1 MTMMTTTRLSIG
13 LFIVFFSPLLEAA
26 AQDAKADDEARI
38 DRVLTEL
45 QSRSDG
51 LHDIR
56 CEVAFTDDD
65 RVNLAKNT
73 KKGRIRLLIADP
85 NPLFLVHFDK
95 TELDGV
101 AGKQEWYLFDGQWF
115 YQAVERLQQ
124 VTKQQ
129 FAGTGQKLD
138 LFDIEKAPFPLPFGQ
153 KKETILKNFD
163 VRLAQPTGSDPPDT
177 DHLIC
182 NPKPESRLAKK
193 YDQLD
198 LFVDRKLH
206 LPTRIVVTKNNG
218 LEINT
223 ASFPDLT
230 DKSVNT
236 GIKPK
241 DFEKPAIW
249 NKYKEVVEES
259 VPANE

>member
-1 MTMMTTTRLSIG
+1 MTMMTAARLTIG
-13 LFIVFFSPLLEAA
+13 FFIVFFSTLLTAV
-26 AQDAKADDEARI
+26 AQDTEADDEARI

-65 RVNLAKNT
+65 RVNLAKNI
-73 KKGRIRLLIADP
+73 KKGRIRLLMADP
-85 NPLFLVHFDK
+85 NPLFLVHFDQ

-101 AGKQEWYLFDGQWF
+101 AGRQEWYLFDGRWF

-124 VTKQQ
+124 VTKQH
-129 FAGTGQKLD
+129 FADEGQKLD

-163 VRLAQPTGSDPPDT
+163 VRLAQPTGGDPPDT

-182 NPKPESRLAKK
+182 NPKPDSRLAKK

-198 LFVDRKLH
+198 LFVDRTLH

-218 LEINT
+218 MEINT
-223 ASFPDLT
+223 ANFRDLSK
-230 DKSVNT
+230 KSVNT
-236 GIKPK
+236 GVKPN

-249 NKYKEVVEES
+249 KKYKEFVEES
-259 VPANE
+259 APANE